1 MYSLL
6 TTDNG
11 RSAPGGGD
19 PGHLVTLVQLTHV
32 LLNTHNTGGGPL
44 LVHCSAGVGRTGT
57 FISVD
62 QICNNIDTKPGPDL
76 DIFNTV
82 YKLRKQR
89 YNTECIQRTR
99 GQTFLILVFRVHMVQ
114 TREQYEFLYKC
125 VLHYLELKQKQKKFA
140 DNLNP
145 HTAVSIL

>member
-1 MYSLL
+1 MEERVALIKYHY
-6 TTDNG
+6 NY
-11 RSAPGGGD
+11 
-19 PGHLVTLVQLTHV
+19 
-32 LLNTHNTGGGPL
+32 
-44 LVHCSAGVGRTGT
+44 
-57 FISVD
+57 
-62 QICNNIDTKPGPDL
+62 
-76 DIFNTV
+76 DITV